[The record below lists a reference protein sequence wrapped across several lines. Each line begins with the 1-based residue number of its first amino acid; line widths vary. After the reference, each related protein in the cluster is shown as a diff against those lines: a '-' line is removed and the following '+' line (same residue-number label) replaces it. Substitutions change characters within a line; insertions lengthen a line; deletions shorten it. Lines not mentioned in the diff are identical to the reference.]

1 MLSKLSD
8 HSHSYRKPLFSPSVA
23 AGAERRGVESPRAL
37 GPVLFVR
44 AAPGMKQG
52 PQRGRA
58 GPWGISLCDLEGQR
72 EGTRWRTGGKEAE
85 GQTHKVGSA
94 SRWAPDQ
101 VWGGCPHSQQE
112 IGGLNSLSGCLMDGG
127 QKGTASTVRSSA
139 PPPQQT
145 TSCPPKVCVC
155 MCVHMCICCPKMKSR
170 GP

>member
-112 IGGLNSLSGCLMDGG
+112 IGGSIRCLDVSWTVDRRVLLPQFVHQPLHLNRQPLAHPKCVY
-127 QKGTASTVRSSA
+127 VRVCTCVYVA
-139 PPPQQT
+139 P
-145 TSCPPKVCVC
+145 
-155 MCVHMCICCPKMKSR
+155 R
-170 GP
+170 